1 MEYRT
6 IQYQIH
12 DGIARLRL
20 NRPEVLN
27 AWNWRMM
34 EEVSDVVGKL
44 NKDKNARVLIIS
56 GNGRA
61 FCAGHDLKELE
72 NEKGYP
78 QNFVELMDYERAKYI
93 DPKESLRRVKIPTIA
108 MVHGYVLAGAFVIM
122 NMCDLIIA
130 AEGTRMGMY
139 GVRFGPPPDEN
150 FAYLWMMPLRMMKE
164 MVFTGRIYTAE
175 DFYRIG
181 LINKV
186 VPEARLEEETL
197 DLARDITMIN
207 PVNNRLTKES
217 IHLMLDIMGYSATQ
231 QTGSLYH
238 FIGHQLFTGGEIGKD
253 LFRAQKELGTKW
265 FIQKVKEGA
274 FKDFETES
282 RMLKEALAEL
292 DGQKKAAKKPRR
304 KKQ

>member
-1 MEYRT
+1 MRYSM
-6 IQYQIH
+6 IQYEM
-12 DGIARLRL
+12 DDNGIARIRL

-27 AWNWRMM
+27 AWNWKMM
-34 EEVSDVVGKL
+34 EEVSDVVDKL
-44 NKDKNARVLIIS
+44 NKDSKARALIIS

-78 QNFVELMDYERAKYI
+78 QNFVELMDYERRKYI
-93 DPKESLRRVKIPTIA
+93 NPKESLRRLRIPTIA
-108 MVHGYVLAGAFVIM
+108 AVHGYVLAGAFVIM

-130 AEGTRMGMY
+130 AEGTQLGMY
-139 GVRFGPPPDEN
+139 GVKFGPPPDEN

-164 MVFTGRIYTAE
+164 MVYTGRNYDAQE
-175 DFYRIG
+175 FYRIG

-186 VPEARLEEETL
+186 VPADKLEEEAIA
-197 DLARDITMIN
+197 LAKEITMIN
-207 PVNNRLTKES
+207 PITNRLTKES
-217 IHLMLDIMGYSATQ
+217 INLMLDIMGYSATQ

-238 FIGHQLFTGGEIGKD
+238 FIGHQLCTGGELGTN

-265 FIQKVKEGA
+265 FIQAVKDGI

-282 RMLKEALAEL
+282 KAIEEALAKL
-292 DGQKKAAKKPRR
+292 DVKKKATESGTG
-304 KKQ
+304 